1 MLKESGNCVL
11 VRFDDGEG
19 PQKGKFAITRCD
31 ETIGE
36 LVHPAPLAV
45 RVGFPSQ
52 GLHERFFLLASVR
65 LSFSRSDGRL
75 LCLNSQKIEQ
85 TEACRLSR

>member
-36 LVHPAPLAV
+36 LVHPCADFTSGSSFARCSP
-45 RVGFPSQ
+45 
-52 GLHERFFLLASVR
+52 FL
-65 LSFSRSDGRL
+65 FE
-75 LCLNSQKIEQ
+75 K
-85 TEACRLSR
+85 

>member
-36 LVHPAPLAV
+36 LVHPCADFTSGSSFL
-45 RVGFPSQ
+45 RVFAFPFR
-52 GLHERFFLLASVR
+52 EVM
-65 LSFSRSDGRL
+65 DVYYV
-75 LCLNSQKIEQ
+75 
-85 TEACRLSR
+85 